1 MSQPEQPE
9 QTQQAEQPPTTR
21 QLRGAEA
28 LALADLT
35 AIFDDLQFV
44 LGCCERLVGELKRRS
59 AEQDEV
65 LVEALW
71 SGALST
77 YARCFRSRESGVAL
91 SVTDL
96 SETGIEGE
104 VVQWHQMLG
113 RLRNFMLDGVANPRE
128 EYFVGVSQSA
138 TGEPVGIVVT
148 SLSRPK
154 VDETT
159 VRQTGRLALEL
170 STLVDKRIKVRQ
182 EAVFAAARK
191 LSAAEFDELDP
202 INVDWTPAQEPTP

>member
-1 MSQPEQPE
+1 MSDEP
-9 QTQQAEQPPTTR
+9 EQPPTTR
-21 QLRGAEA
+21 QLRGAQA

-44 LGCCERLVGELKRRS
+44 LGCCERLVGELKRGDQ
-59 AEQDEV
+59 QDGL
-65 LVEALW
+65 LVESVWLA
-71 SGALST
+71 ALST

-96 SETGIEGE
+96 SETGIKGE
-104 VVQWHQMLG
+104 VVQWHHMLG
-113 RLRNFMLDGVANPRE
+113 RLRNFLMDGVANPRE
-128 EYFVGVSQSA
+128 EYFVGVSRSA
-138 TGEPVGIVVT
+138 AGEPVGVVVT
-148 SLSRPK
+148 SLTRPK

-170 STLVDKRIKVRQ
+170 SSLVDRRIKQCQ

-191 LSAAEFDELDP
+191 LSAVEFDQLDP
-202 INVDWTPAQEPTP
+202 IDVDWTPAREQAH

>member
-1 MSQPEQPE
+1 MSQQPE
-9 QTQQAEQPPTTR
+9 TAEAPPTTR
-21 QLRGAEA
+21 QLRGPDA

-44 LGCCERLVGELKRRS
+44 LGACERLLGELTRGPQQDAVV
-59 AEQDEV
+59 AES
-65 LVEALW
+65 LW
-71 SGALST
+71 AATLTT

-96 SETGIEGE
+96 SETGVKGE

-113 RLRNFMLDGVANPRE
+113 RLRNFLVDGVANPRE
-128 EYFVGVSQSA
+128 EYFVGVSQA
-138 TGEPVGIVVT
+138 ADGVPVGIVVT
-148 SLSRPK
+148 SIARPK

-159 VRQTGRLALEL
+159 VRQTGRLAFEL
-170 STLVDKRIKVRQ
+170 SSLVDTRIKERQ

-191 LSAAEFDELDP
+191 LSAAEFDKLDP
-202 INVDWTPAQEPTP
+202 IDVDWSPAQEEPASK